1 MGAVETRTY
10 MEYFYCVDRVHG
22 SALDGDRCAACREVH
37 ASFSD
42 ESVCLMADNV
52 WNEGK

>member
-1 MGAVETRTY
+1 MQGI
-10 MEYFYCVDRVHG
+10 FYCVDWVCG
-22 SALDGDRCAACREVH
+22 SVLHGDRCAACRKAH
-37 ASFSD
+37 ANFAK